1 MNAEPLRPKM
11 TLVLLAFSVLFGLT
25 LACARTIQTDDP
37 SIWSIS
43 GQSVPTTEATVSAPE
58 SQPVGFVPTRLPGA
72 PIASPTP
79 DQPHPLPAVR
89 TEPRQHVVQAG
100 ETLGQIARDYG
111 VSLQQIIDANQVAN
125 PDILEI
131 GQLLNIPVPTPSA
144 AGPDFKII
152 PDSELTN
159 GPAAV
164 NFDLYSFIQERGGY
178 LAQYT
183 ERLDPVVMTGPQ
195 IVDRIATDYSVNP
208 RILLAVLEYQS
219 HWVSQLNPT
228 PATLEYPL
236 GLKDTRRKGLYR
248 QLAWAA
254 DNLNRGYYLWRVNG
268 VASWILPDGNVVP
281 ISATI
286 NAGTAGVQ
294 NMFASLLDYP
304 EWQQAVTLQG
314 VFQSYV
320 ELFGYPFDRAFEPVL
335 PDNLRQPIMQ
345 LPFEPGKEWAFTG
358 GPHGGWGDGSAWA
371 ALDFAPPGNELGC
384 VLSNDWVVAVADGMI
399 VRTGNG
405 AVVQDLDLAAG
416 QPGDGLEQTGW
427 TVLYMHIETRDR
439 IVPGTYAK
447 AGDRIGHPS
456 CEGGVSTGTHVH
468 LARRYN
474 GEWIAADQTLPFIL
488 DGWVSRGTGDVYDG
502 FLEKNGRTIEA
513 YAGRSDNNGIQR

>member
-1 MNAEPLRPKM
+1 MNAEPMRPKM
-11 TLVLLAFSVLFGLT
+11 TLIWIALAALFGLT
-25 LACARTIQTDDP
+25 LACARSIQTDSP
-37 SIWSIS
+37 SVWSIS
-43 GQSVPTTEATVSAPE
+43 GQSAATPTAEAELA
-58 SQPVGFVPTRLPGA
+58 SQPVGFVPTRVPGA

-89 TEPRQHVVQAG
+89 AEPRQHVVQAG
-100 ETLGQIARDYG
+100 ETLGQIARDNG
-111 VSLQQIIDANQVAN
+111 ISLQQIIAANQVAN

-131 GQLLNIPVPTPSA
+131 GQVLNIPVPTPS
-144 AGPDFKII
+144 GSGEDFKII

-159 GPAAV
+159 GPGAV
-164 NFDLYSFIQERGGY
+164 NFDLYAFIQSKGGY

-183 ERLDPVVMTGPQ
+183 EKIDPVVLTGPQ

-219 HWVSQLNPT
+219 HWVSRLNPD
-228 PATLEYPL
+228 PATLDYPI

-254 DNLNRGYYLWRVNG
+254 DNLNLGYYLWRVNG

-281 ISATI
+281 ISPTI

-294 NMFASLLDYP
+294 NMFASLLAYP
-304 EWQQAVTLQG
+304 DWQQAVTLQG

-320 ELFGYPFDRAFEPVL
+320 ELFGYPFDQAFEPVL
-335 PDNLRQPIMQ
+335 PANLRQPTMQ
-345 LPFEPGKEWAFTG
+345 LPFEPGKDWAFTG

-371 ALDFAPPGNELGC
+371 ALDFAPPGDELGC

-405 AVVQDLDLAAG
+405 AVLQDLDLADG

-427 TVLYMHIETRDR
+427 TVLYMHVETRDR
-439 IVPGTYAK
+439 VVPGTYVK
-447 AGDRIGHPS
+447 SGDRIGHPS

-488 DGWVSRGTGDVYDG
+488 DGWVSRGTGKVYDG

>member
-1 MNAEPLRPKM
+1 M
-11 TLVLLAFSVLFGLT
+11 TLVLLAFAALFGLT
-25 LACARTIQTDDP
+25 LACARTIQTDNP
-37 SIWSIS
+37 AFWSIS
-43 GQSVPTTEATVSAPE
+43 GLSGETPTPE
-58 SQPVGFVPTRLPGA
+58 PELASLPVGFVPTRQPGA
-72 PIASPTP
+72 PIASPTS
-79 DQPHPLPAVR
+79 DQPHPLPAMR

-100 ETLGQIARDYG
+100 ETLGQLARDNG
-111 VSLQQIIDANQVAN
+111 ISLQQIIDANQLAN

-131 GQLLNIPVPTPSA
+131 GQVLNIPAPTPSGN
-144 AGPDFKII
+144 GPDFKII

-159 GPAAV
+159 GPAAA
-164 NFDLYSFIQERGGY
+164 NFDLYTFIQSRGGY
-178 LAQYT
+178 LAGYT
-183 ERLDPVVMTGPQ
+183 EKLDPVVLTGPQ
-195 IVDRIATDYSVNP
+195 IIDRIATDYSVNP
-208 RILLAVLEYQS
+208 RVLLAVLEYQS
-219 HWVSQLNPT
+219 HWVSQLNPA
-228 PATLEYPL
+228 PATLDYPM
-236 GLKDTRRKGLYR
+236 GLKDTQRKGLYR

-268 VASWILPDGNVVP
+268 VSTWILSDGSVVP
-281 ISATI
+281 VSPTI

-294 NMFASLLDYP
+294 SMFAPLLGYT

-335 PDNLRQPIMQ
+335 PANLRQPSMQ
-345 LPFEPGKEWAFTG
+345 LPFEPGKDWAFTG

-371 ALDFAPPGNELGC
+371 ALDFAPPGDELGC
-384 VLSNDWVVAVADGMI
+384 VLSNDWVVAVADGVI

-405 AVVQDLDLAAG
+405 AVIQDLDQGVG

-427 TVLYMHIETRDR
+427 TVLYMHVETRDR
-439 IVPGTYAK
+439 VPPGTYVR

-474 GEWIAADQTLPFIL
+474 GEWIPADQTLPFIL